1 LRKGLP
7 KEGEQKWSK
16 IVSGWRRCKRS
27 WQADSV
33 KAKCQLQD
41 GEPSCLHAIAGAN
54 GAGKSTLTSGNRE
67 IFSTSPLLDPD
78 TFVKPLRSSG
88 SATPFAAGREVL
100 RLARTYLERG
110 ESFCVETTLSGKHY
124 LKMMTDARSS
134 GFEIVLV
141 YIGTDR
147 VETNLTRIAKR
158 VLGGGHSVP
167 EADVRRR
174 YSRSFKNLLIAAV
187 RADDVL
193 IFDNSTEQGYQLIG
207 IISSPVAQWFDP
219 LPFWAV
225 QVRQRFP

>member
-1 LRKGLP
+1 
-7 KEGEQKWSK
+7 
-16 IVSGWRRCKRS
+16 
-27 WQADSV
+27 
-33 KAKCQLQD
+33 
-41 GEPSCLHAIAGAN
+41 
-54 GAGKSTLTSGNRE
+54 
-67 IFSTSPLLDPD
+67 
-78 TFVKPLRSSG
+78 
-88 SATPFAAGREVL
+88 
-100 RLARTYLERG
+100 
-110 ESFCVETTLSGKHY
+110 
-124 LKMMTDARSS
+124 MTDARSS